1 MYKHKPAT
9 DTYPAY
15 FETYTKLVDDIPV
28 LEALRSHLEENSLFW
43 ESITE
48 HLSLKSYAP
57 GKWSIKEVFQHV
69 IDTERIFAYRA
80 LAFARGEKA
89 ALPGFDHDD
98 YVKHSQA
105 NKRPWLQL
113 LAEYKTARQNT
124 LSLFASFEQEQLDKR
139 GTASDKEAS
148 VLSLGYII
156 AGHDSHHRKVVEEKY
171 LTS

>member
-1 MYKHKPAT
+1 MYKHKPPT
-9 DTYPAY
+9 STYPAY

-28 LEALRSHLEENSLFW
+28 LEALRSHLEKNSLFW

-48 HLSLKSYAP
+48 QQSLKSYAP
-57 GKWSIKEVFQHV
+57 GKWSIKELFQHV
-69 IDTERIFAYRA
+69 IDTERIFAFRA

-89 ALPGFDHDD
+89 PLPGFDHDD
-98 YVKHSQA
+98 YVQHSRA
-105 NKRPWLQL
+105 NQRPWLQL

-124 LSLFASFEQEQLDKR
+124 LSLFASFDQEQLNKR
-139 GTASDKEAS
+139 GIASEKEIS
-148 VLSLGYII
+148 VLALGYIT